1 MNKATPAPPPSIT
14 MKYEAAED
22 ETFTVFLTVINLQT
36 EAQAHATMEHLGS
49 LFCGKPIP
57 TN

>member
-1 MNKATPAPPPSIT
+1 